1 MFKEYWKH
9 IWNYEG
15 KGTLFADMGFELVLP
30 RDYHDKLRNYI
41 LNYLNQGKVQRK
53 RLWCFFVRDH
63 FMKFSSGDFKNAI
76 KSLYKEKKVNFI
88 DVKGSKKINDDSIL
102 YLDGK
107 N

>member
-1 MFKEYWKH
+1 
-9 IWNYEG
+9 
-15 KGTLFADMGFELVLP
+15 
-30 RDYHDKLRNYI
+30 
-41 LNYLNQGKVQRK
+41 
-53 RLWCFFVRDH
+53 
-63 FMKFSSGDFKNAI
+63 MKFSSGDFKNAI